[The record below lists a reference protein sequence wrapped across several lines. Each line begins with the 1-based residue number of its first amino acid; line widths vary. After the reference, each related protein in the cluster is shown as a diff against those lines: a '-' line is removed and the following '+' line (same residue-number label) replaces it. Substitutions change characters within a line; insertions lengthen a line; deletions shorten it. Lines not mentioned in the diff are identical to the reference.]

1 MSSKQNYKIA
11 YVHVTSFP
19 STEANT
25 FDSVWSASALSEKV
39 DTTFFIPRNKS
50 TIKELKDY
58 YEIQNSKLKIQ
69 SLYLNLIPDRVILK
83 FKSTYEDLI
92 SLYLHYHPKW
102 AKFRGLK
109 ILYVREPRELL
120 YWGLKRE
127 KNKWMKDWIFC
138 YEAHDT
144 LGLDPNLFVEASE
157 SSAEPQLKDEKQAIT
172 LRAAQNFDI
181 MICNTKILADDM
193 KKWSGNL
200 LQPQVLTL
208 ASPLPRLENPPK
220 IIFGEKIVIGYIGT
234 IDKFRGVD
242 ILLDS
247 IRLLPENYSLRI
259 VGRFRQEKDV
269 DPNWLK
275 KYTDNSEIASRLDI
289 NIVEQIMDVADE
301 IDRCDILIQ
310 PASNDIL
317 DARYAA
323 PLKSYGYM
331 VRGKPIIAG
340 DVQCHRDLF
349 ENGKNAL
356 LYALTP
362 KQLANCII
370 RLGKDPRLAEKIAIG
385 AWEKSEYF
393 TFTRKVNDFLS
404 MIHNLSR
411 SKAK

>member
-1 MSSKQNYKIA
+1 M
-11 YVHVTSFP
+11 H
-19 STEANT
+19 
-25 FDSVWSASALSEKV
+25 
-39 DTTFFIPRNKS
+39 
-50 TIKELKDY
+50 
-58 YEIQNSKLKIQ
+58 
-69 SLYLNLIPDRVILK
+69 LNLIPDRVILK

-92 SLYLHYHPKW
+92 SLYLHYHPDW
-102 AKFRGLK
+102 AKFKGLK

-144 LGLDPNLFVEASE
+144 LGLDPNFFVEAADSRK
-157 SSAEPQLKDEKQAIT
+157 EPQLKDEKQTIT
-172 LRAAQNFDI
+172 LHAAQNFDI
-181 MICNTKILADDM
+181 MICNTQILADDM
-193 KKWSGNL
+193 KVWSGYL
-200 LQPQVLTL
+200 LQPLVLTL
-208 ASPLPRLENPPK
+208 ASPLPRLEKPPK

-242 ILLDS
+242 VLLDS

-259 VGRFRQEKDV
+259 VGRFRQEKGV

-275 KYTDNSEIASRLDI
+275 KYTENPEIASRLDI
-289 NIVEQIMDVADE
+289 NIVEQIMDVAGE

-349 ENGKNAL
+349 ENGKDVL

-362 KQLANCII
+362 KQLANSII
-370 RLGKDPRLAEKIAIG
+370 SLGSNPSFAEKIAFG

-404 MIHNLSR
+404 MVDHFNR
-411 SKAK
+411 SKTILVK